1 MSRARNILGD
11 FRSSNNSQDFYTNC
25 YIAKTWRYGNSNS
38 NGEERGGS
46 DIYYPA
52 SNDTIRCTLAGSSIL
67 PSYKYKT
74 TPFFRKRMALLFV
87 QFQIITYKRSRLR
100 IENWKWNVQSLLK
113 TDLWSLNEFH
123 RKKKKKNKVNFVSTL
138 LIFQLCTLRFDIY
151 MPTKNKRIELISF
164 HQARHVQLPL
174 TTRCVNEVPALILFQ
189 RGREEAARA
198 DESD

>member
-1 MSRARNILGD
+1 M
-11 FRSSNNSQDFYTNC
+11 
-25 YIAKTWRYGNSNS
+25 
-38 NGEERGGS
+38 E
-46 DIYYPA
+46 
-52 SNDTIRCTLAGSSIL
+52 
-67 PSYKYKT
+67 
-74 TPFFRKRMALLFV
+74 
-87 QFQIITYKRSRLR
+87 
-100 IENWKWNVQSLLK
+100 
-113 TDLWSLNEFH
+113 
-123 RKKKKKNKVNFVSTL
+123 KKKKNKVNFVSTL